1 MMDEN
6 VKKFL
11 EEYSKKV
18 EEDMHMF
25 FEQMKKESSNHHNIN
40 LGKSHYCDLSK
51 MNLKELSKKQ
61 LIKIIYSLQKEEC
74 FQNMTMLE
82 KALDKACEELAYR
95 DNHLVMTIEEW
106 KEWCL
111 KDD

>member
-11 EEYSKKV
+11 EEYSKKA
-18 EEDMHMF
+18 EEDMHLF
-25 FEQMKKESSNHHNIN
+25 FEQMKKESLNQHEVKLS
-40 LGKSHYCDLSK
+40 KSRYYNLSK

-61 LIKIIYSLQKEEC
+61 LIRIIYSLQQDEC
-74 FQNMTMLE
+74 FQHMIMLE
-82 KALDKACEELAYR
+82 KALDKACEELAHR
-95 DNHLVMTIEEW
+95 DNQLIMNIEEW

-111 KDD
+111 KD